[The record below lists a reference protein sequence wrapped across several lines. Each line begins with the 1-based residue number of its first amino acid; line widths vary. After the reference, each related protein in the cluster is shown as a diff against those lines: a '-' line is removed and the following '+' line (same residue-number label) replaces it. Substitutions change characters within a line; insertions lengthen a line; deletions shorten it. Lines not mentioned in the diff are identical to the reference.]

1 MYFASIGGNI
11 LYMSVKSTW
20 SVVLFK
26 SFVFLLI
33 FCLDVPSI
41 IKSGVLKSPTI
52 IDYYLLLPSIL
63 SWFISY
69 TWVL

>member
-1 MYFASIGGNI
+1 MCLLSLLG
-11 LYMSVKSTW
+11 L
-20 SVVLFK
+20 LFK
-26 SFVFLLI
+26 SSVFLLI
-33 FCLDVPSI
+33 FGLDVPSV